1 MCAGSYTAKT
11 YGKPL
16 GPEMDATQAI
26 PSIQVTV
33 NGSAQELPRGASLA
47 DLVAHL
53 KLRPENLAVELNL
66 RVIPRAEHADCR
78 LQAGDRLEVVTLVG
92 GGSGQGG

>member
-1 MCAGSYTAKT
+1 
-11 YGKPL
+11 
-16 GPEMDATQAI
+16 MDATQAI

-33 NGSAQELPRGASLA
+33 NGSAQELPRGATLA